1 MSLSAI
7 SVSSPPSSAVSP
19 GEGYGLPIAISL
31 ILHVLII
38 AVVAWGWESS
48 PADAHKVT
56 PRYVEA
62 KLVSMTPKSSKPAAT
77 KKKVRKIDLA
87 AKKREQQRLK
97 EQRLKEQRLKKQKKQ
112 QQANAAA
119 ARKAKKLAQEKV
131 RMAEEQ
137 LAAEREQQRLEQERL
152 VQQRETE
159 NEKQR
164 QQDFADA
171 LAAEDELLLAEQD
184 EVAAQSY
191 VAQIAQAIGQHWSRP
206 PSARRGMT
214 CELQLQLIPTG
225 EVVSVSVSKGSGNG
239 AFDRSAE
246 QAVKKLGRFESL
258 ADIPPALFERY
269 FRQFTLLFD
278 PQDLR
283 L

>member
-7 SVSSPPSSAVSP
+7 SVSSSPSSGVSP

-97 EQRLKEQRLKKQKKQ
+97 EQRLKKQRKL

-119 ARKAKKLAQEKV
+119 TRKAKKLAQERA

-137 LAAEREQQRLEQERL
+137 LAAEREQQRLEKERL
-152 VQQRETE
+152 VQQREAE

-184 EVAAQSY
+184 EVTAQSY

-258 ADIPPALFERY
+258 ADMPPALFERY

>member
-1 MSLSAI
+1 MTVSTVSARSSI
-7 SVSSPPSSAVSP
+7 SPSVSA
-19 GEGYGLPIAISL
+19 GGGYGWPIAISL
-31 ILHVLII
+31 ILHACVLA
-38 AVVAWGWESS
+38 AVVWGWESA
-48 PADAHKVT
+48 PVDTHKVT

-62 KLVSMTPKSSKPAAT
+62 TLVTMKPKSSKPAAA
-77 KKKVRKIDLA
+77 KKKVRTIDLA
-87 AKKREQQRLK
+87 AKKREQQRQK
-97 EQRLKEQRLKKQKKQ
+97 DQRIKKQRKQ
-112 QQANAAA
+112 QQAKDAA
-119 ARKAKKLAQEKV
+119 ARKAKKLVQEQAIA
-131 RMAEEQ
+131 AEER
-137 LAAEREQQRLEQERL
+137 LAAERLAQKKLAEQQREVDNKR
-152 VQQRETE
+152 
-159 NEKQR
+159 QR
-164 QQDFADA
+164 QEAFADA

-191 VAQIAQAIGQHWSRP
+191 VANIAQAIGRNWSRP

-246 QAVKKLGRFESL
+246 QAVKKLGRFEFL
-258 ADIPPALFERY
+258 ADMPPALFERY

>member
-7 SVSSPPSSAVSP
+7 SAPSSPSSAVSA

-31 ILHVLII
+31 ILHALII
-38 AVVAWGWESS
+38 VAVVWGWESA
-48 PADAHKVT
+48 PADVHKVT

-62 KLVSMTPKSSKPAAT
+62 KLVTMTPRSSKPVVA

-97 EQRLKEQRLKKQKKQ
+97 EQRLKKQRKQ
-112 QQANAAA
+112 QQAKDAAT
-119 ARKAKKLAQEKV
+119 RKAKQLAQEKA
-131 RMAEEQ
+131 RAAEER
-137 LAAEREQQRLEQERL
+137 LAAERELQRLEQERL
-152 VQQRETE
+152 AEQQREAE

-184 EVAAQSY
+184 EVMAQSY
-191 VAQIAQAIGQHWSRP
+191 VAQIAHAIGQHWSRP

-258 ADIPPALFERY
+258 ADMPPALFERY

>member
-7 SVSSPPSSAVSP
+7 SVSSSPSSGVSP

-38 AVVAWGWESS
+38 AAVAWGWESP
-48 PADAHKVT
+48 PADTHKVT
-56 PRYVEA
+56 PSYVEA

-97 EQRLKEQRLKKQKKQ
+97 EQRLKKQRKL

-119 ARKAKKLAQEKV
+119 TRKAKKLAQERA

-137 LAAEREQQRLEQERL
+137 LAAEREQQRLEKERL
-152 VQQRETE
+152 VQQREAE

-184 EVAAQSY
+184 EVTAQSY

-258 ADIPPALFERY
+258 ADMPPALFERY